1 MSQLVDKPLIM
12 ANNMTDTIIKPDM
25 TTPNHTE
32 KSNAEPNGN
41 TAGQSCLIARYRV
54 LNSN

>member
-32 KSNAEPNGN
+32 KVTLSQTVILLGN
-41 TAGQSCLIARYRV
+41 RGLIARYRV